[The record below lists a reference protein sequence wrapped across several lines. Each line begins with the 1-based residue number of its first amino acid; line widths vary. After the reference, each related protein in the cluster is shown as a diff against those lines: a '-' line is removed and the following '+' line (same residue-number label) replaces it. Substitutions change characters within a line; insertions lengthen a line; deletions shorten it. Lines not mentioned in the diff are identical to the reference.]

1 MVRNYKKKTSRGTT
15 AKGAILEAVRDV
27 KLSGRSI
34 AQVSL
39 DFNINYR
46 SLQRYLSKVSTEDLE
61 GKSTIPSFHTG
72 YRQPRFVKC

>member
-39 DFNINYR
+39 EKNI
-46 SLQRYLSKVSTEDLE
+46 
-61 GKSTIPSFHTG
+61 
-72 YRQPRFVKC
+72 